1 MSLPAPQ
8 SPDNTPANSTPAR
21 PNGPNRASKP
31 RKPSTRRA
39 TLTQDKRT
47 ADATSIEKGDATV
60 CDAVE
65 VEIEEKPRNV
75 GGRPR
80 IIQSPEE
87 FDRRVDAYLEACR
100 PKGEDDPGDVVT
112 MTGMVLALG
121 FCGRDALDDY
131 AKRDGFSPS
140 VKRARALI
148 EHAYE
153 RKLDRDKCTGAIFAL
168 KNMGWSDRTEV
179 DSRQVVAHVDYGRL
193 TDDQIRRL
201 SAGEA
206 LGSVL
211 ASAVAEHARQLTAG
225 EVETEGP

>member
-8 SPDNTPANSTPAR
+8 IPDNAPANLDPGQ
-21 PNGPNRASKP
+21 PNGPNVAQSTPKTPRQRA
-31 RKPSTRRA
+31 RKPSET
-39 TLTQDKRT
+39 RT
-47 ADATSIEKGDATV
+47 ADSTGQDKV
-60 CDAVE
+60 CEAVE
-65 VEIEEKPRNV
+65 VEVEEKPRNV

-131 AKRDGFSPS
+131 AKRDGFSLS

-193 TDDQIRRL
+193 TDDQIRRIA
-201 SAGEA
+201 AGEA

-211 ASAVAEHARQLTAG
+211 AGAVAEHAARLTAG
-225 EVETEGP
+225 EVVDEGS